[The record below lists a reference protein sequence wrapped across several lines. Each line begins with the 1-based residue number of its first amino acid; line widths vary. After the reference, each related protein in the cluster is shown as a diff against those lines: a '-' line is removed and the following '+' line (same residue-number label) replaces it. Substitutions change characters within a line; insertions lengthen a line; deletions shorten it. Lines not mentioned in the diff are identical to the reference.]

1 MKSMLEEQEYI
12 VGLDIGTTKIA
23 CIVGRKNEH
32 GKIEVVGMGKAP
44 STGVSR
50 GVVSNIHRTVDS
62 IKAAVAEAEKETGI
76 DIDNVSVGIAGQHIR
91 SLQHHGLITRDSLDD
106 EITYADLDRLE
117 EDMKKL
123 VMPPGEEVV
132 HIIPQDYQV
141 DSEQGIKDPVGMAGM
156 RLAANFHIIVGQVTA
171 AKNIYKCVRNA
182 GMEVTELIL
191 EPLASSDSVLSE
203 EEKEAGI
210 VLVDI
215 GGGTTDIAIFYDN
228 IIRHTAVIPFGGNVV
243 TEDIRIGCGI
253 MRSQAEKLKQK
264 FGSALAV
271 ENKETDV
278 VCIPGL
284 QGRPPKE
291 ISLKTLA
298 EVIQSRMEEI
308 MEHVH
313 FEIKN
318 SGLEKQLIGGIVLTG
333 GGAQLKHLTHL
344 TSMVTGMDCRIGYP
358 TTHLAPSDYEEVTS
372 PLFATGVGLVMRGIA
387 DAERELPKGLN
398 QRERTKK
405 ANNFF
410 SSIKEGLSNL
420 LEDDE
425 R

>member
-1 MKSMLEEQEYI
+1 MTEEQKHI

-32 GKIEVVGMGKAP
+32 GKIEIIGMGKAP

-50 GVVSNIHRTVDS
+50 GVVSNIHKTIDS
-62 IKAAVAEAEKETGI
+62 IRAAVEEAEQTTGI
-76 DIDNVSVGIAGQHIR
+76 EITEVNVGIAGQHIR
-91 SLQHHGLITRDSLDD
+91 SLQHNGVIMRQSLDD
-106 EITYADLDRLE
+106 EITHQDLETLKN
-117 EDMKKL
+117 DMYKL
-123 VMPPGEEVV
+123 VMPAGEEVV

-141 DSEQGIKDPVGMAGM
+141 DSEQGIKDPVGMAGI

-182 GMEVTELIL
+182 GMEVSELVL

-228 IIRHTAVIPFGGNVV
+228 IIQHTAVIPFGGNVV
-243 TEDIRIGCGI
+243 TEDIRQGCGI
-253 MRSQAEKLKQK
+253 MRAQAEKLKQK
-264 FGSALAV
+264 FGSALAA
-271 ENKETDV
+271 ENKETSV

-284 QGRPPKE
+284 AGRAPKE

-298 EVIQSRMEEI
+298 EIIQSRMEEI

-318 SGLEKQLIGGIVLTG
+318 SGLEKRLIGGIVLTG

-344 TSMVTGMDCRIGYP
+344 TAMVTGMDCRIGYP
-358 TTHLAPSDYEEVTS
+358 TTHLAKSEIEQVTS

-387 DAERELPKGLN
+387 EADKQLPNSLN
-398 QRERTKK
+398 MRERAEKMPGL
-405 ANNFF
+405 F
-410 SSIKEGLSNL
+410 SSIKRSISTL

-425 R
+425 